1 MGRAARYV
9 EGHAILYAD
18 VAANPA
24 LDFDYARQWAA
35 RLRVEDLLAERS
47 PRPSPEVAERH
58 PSEPAKRSAVWG
70 NRRFRGARGLLRRIW
85 GNEANPG
92 LFHGGRSEAD
102 GCARLRMAI
111 GC

>member
-35 RLRVEDLLAERS
+35 RLRVEDLLARAL
-47 PRPSPEVAERH
+47 AEA
-58 PSEPAKRSAVWG
+58 EP
-70 NRRFRGARGLLRRIW
+70 
-85 GNEANPG
+85 
-92 LFHGGRSEAD
+92 
-102 GCARLRMAI
+102 
-111 GC
+111 